1 MANFTTHIAVGTV
14 VSGALATL
22 TLAANVIPHESLV
35 ALTLAGVLGSV
46 LPDID
51 LKDSRPSRAMFAGLG
66 ILFSF
71 VVLFS
76 CAGKYSIVEL
86 WIMWLGTLVGIRYGA
101 HAIFHRIAV
110 HRGIWHSLL
119 ATVFVT
125 LLTALA
131 FKYILG
137 EPDAIAWLGAGFMAI
152 GYLTHLTL
160 DEIYSVDVMDTR
172 LKASF
177 GTALKLID
185 VHNWQHSAAM
195 AVATVGLAAIA
206 PPHQDFF
213 AALTAKNLWVGLEAK
228 LLPRDA
234 WFGIVQVNRHLAQTS
249 PQTPPQTP
257 PPGVGT
263 LPVGGAAPGQAAGP
277 ATSTQAT
284 GPLGGGAPL
293 TSGGLAPLT
302 TGSLPARA
310 PFKTIAVDGA
320 TADSP
325 AR

>member
-22 TLAANVIPHESLV
+22 TLAANVIPHDSLV
-35 ALTLAGVLGSV
+35 AVTLAGVLGSV

-66 ILFSF
+66 IVFSF
-71 VVLFS
+71 AVLFCS
-76 CAGKYSIVEL
+76 AGKYSILEL
-86 WIMWLGTLVGIRYGA
+86 WILWLGTLVGIRYGA

-119 ATVFVT
+119 ATVFVA
-125 LLTALA
+125 LLTTLA

-137 EPDAIAWLGAGFMAI
+137 EADGIAWLGAGFMAI

-195 AVATVGLAAIA
+195 AVATVGLAMIV
-206 PPHQDFF
+206 PPHQEFV
-213 AALTAKNLWVGLEAK
+213 AAVTAKNLWVGLQAN
-228 LLPRDA
+228 LLPQDR
-234 WFGIVQVNRHLAQTS
+234 WFGIVDVPRRTAQA
-249 PQTPPQTP
+249 PAAAP
-257 PPGVGT
+257 
-263 LPVGGAAPGQAAGP
+263 GAAPASAGP
-277 ATSTQAT
+277 ASAVGAT
-284 GPLGGGAPL
+284 
-293 TSGGLAPLT
+293 TVPLT
-302 TGSLPARA
+302 TGSLPSRS
-310 PFKTIAVDGA
+310 PVKTIAVDGSVSEPG
-320 TADSP
+320 SP
-325 AR
+325 PR